1 MAVLFPDDY
10 KKDKI
15 KKWHHA
21 FASIFGALS

>member
-1 MAVLFPDDY
+1 MAVLCPDDY

-15 KKWHHA
+15 NKRHHA

>member
-1 MAVLFPDDY
+1 MAVLCPDDY

-15 KKWHHA
+15 NKWHHA